1 MGAMPKRAT
10 LASGGA
16 LAALLLL
23 ACGDDRL
30 PPERYFPRAQAVADD
45 LIEAVHDAM
54 VAFYAT
60 DPDLGEQALVDAA
73 RSFFTGYGAAYDE
86 AADGLA
92 SLSPP
97 DDATA
102 AHAEALAEMRAL
114 ADGIR
119 GISGRLADT
128 ATLDDMRAVLASPD
142 LLPEREAAFPASEGL
157 ERVAAAAGQS
167 FDWDRA
173 AEPIIE
179 ATASY
184 NDSLKALVV
193 ALTEDIAVL
202 ASAFIEAGREAGG
215 DTDALT
221 EAIGAYLG
229 GTASRHEA
237 FVAEIELLSPPD
249 LLRNLHDLFIEETRN
264 TADVTREMAER
275 IDAAADYDEVRA
287 IVLEYAESLGEVD
300 AILATAP
307 ELFGQPP
314 PFTAACEAVGRVV
327 TRIGFPLGFV
337 CAVAG

>member
-1 MGAMPKRAT
+1 MGTMPRCAT
-10 LASGGA
+10 LAVGGA

-30 PPERYFPRAQAVADD
+30 PPEQYFPRAQAIADD
-45 LIEAVHDAM
+45 LIKAVHDEM

-60 DPDLGEQALVDAA
+60 DPELGEQALVDAA

-86 AADGLA
+86 AADGFA

-97 DDATA
+97 DDAAA
-102 AHAEALAEMRAL
+102 AHEDALAEMRTL
-114 ADGIR
+114 ADAIGD
-119 GISGRLADT
+119 ISGRLAGV

-142 LLPEREAAFPASEGL
+142 LLPEREAAFPASEGM
-157 ERVAAAAGQS
+157 ERIAAAAGQS

-179 ATASY
+179 ATSSY

-193 ALTEDIAVL
+193 VLTEDIAVL
-202 ASAFIEAGREAGG
+202 ASAFVEAGREAGG

-237 FVAEIELLSPPD
+237 FVAEIALLSPPD

-314 PFTAACEAVGRVV
+314 PFTVACEAVGRVV
-327 TRIGFPLGFV
+327 ARIGFPLGFV